1 MKLYIGS
8 DKSGKSYKKEVIAY
22 LKELN
27 HEVIDVTVKG
37 DNPDYP
43 DVASKVCKKVLKD
56 KDSKGILICGTGM
69 GMCLAAN
76 KIKGIRATLC
86 MNDYCALK
94 SRTSNDANILTLGA
108 LTTGIEVI
116 KGIVK
121 IWTSDL
127 KLSETSK
134 IKVEKIMNLE
144 KNNE

>member
-1 MKLYIGS
+1 MKIYIGC
-8 DKSGKSYKKEVIAY
+8 DNSGINYKKEIIKY

-27 HEVIDVTVKG
+27 HEVIDVIVEG

-43 DVASKVCKKVLKD
+43 DVAEKVCKSVLV
-56 KDSKGILICGTGM
+56 DSKAKGILICGTGM

-108 LTTGIEVI
+108 LTTGIEVV

-127 KLSETSK
+127 NLSETSK
-134 IKVEKIMNLE
+134 VKVEKIINLE
-144 KNNE
+144 KAYE